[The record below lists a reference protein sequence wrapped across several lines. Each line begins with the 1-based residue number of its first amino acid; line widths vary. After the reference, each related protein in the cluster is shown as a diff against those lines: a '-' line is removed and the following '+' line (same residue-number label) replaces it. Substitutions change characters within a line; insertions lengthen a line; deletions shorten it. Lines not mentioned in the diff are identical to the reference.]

1 MSEEKR
7 FDWELTEQLADLD
20 MTALP
25 EEERVEPTPWQHLA
39 GKLVWGVILS
49 TITLNFLYLDVILPA
64 IGIILLVQAF
74 RPLRKENGW
83 LGLCHGLAWTLCA
96 ARLCTLAVEGTL
108 LPETEVF
115 ASLERPVGLV
125 IVAVWLALY
134 FSLWRG
140 LLAIARR
147 AGQER
152 PSAPGAA
159 MLLVWYGALMALALA
174 GAEQMSGF
182 AFILILLIYF
192 LILRSLRKTLH
203 FFEEN
208 GYGLQPLQPRVSDGR
223 LTAVWLAAVA
233 AVIALALTFGTR
245 YPMDWQARGEHE
257 QAGYEEAVEHL
268 RTLGMPEEILR
279 DLTGEDLAWLDGA
292 QAVIVSRGGSVVGFS
307 QAADGMIETVNAAVL
322 VERKEGAGRWVM
334 LHHFTWSRMPRV
346 RLAEKVQVMPAYF
359 RDGMIFADPRRPMT
373 GRVLYE
379 AGGTAMAAPFAH
391 IRQASYTSAS
401 LFAAGPARDMWASY
415 SIPTEADNF
424 RGYVIYGVECVV
436 ADAIQEYRTHYVH
449 PCNYFVYPYD
459 PIAEFRRDS
468 EWSIDTFFGGFL
480 TIHSGKLAE

>member
-20 MTALP
+20 MTALLKSP
-25 EEERVEPTPWQHLA
+25 LPNPWERVTVRLLL
-39 GKLVWGVILS
+39 GLGLN
-49 TITLNFLYLDVILPA
+49 TITLNFFCLQYILPA
-64 IGIILLVQAF
+64 LGVILLVQAF

-83 LGLCHGLAWTLCA
+83 LRLCLWLSWLLCA
-96 ARLCTLAVEGTL
+96 VKFTELAMNATLISEWAHYAVLRTAM
-108 LPETEVF
+108 TAAAV
-115 ASLERPVGLV
+115 V
-125 IVAVWLALY
+125 VWLTLY
-134 FSLWRG
+134 LALWRG
-140 LLAIARR
+140 LKAVGRR
-147 AGQER
+147 AGQEKPR
-152 PSAPGAA
+152 VGGAA
-159 MLLVWYGALMALALA
+159 ALLVWYLFFAVCALTPLGQMGAVAWLVIIAYV
-174 GAEQMSGF
+174 F
-182 AFILILLIYF
+182 V
-192 LILRSLRKTLH
+192 LRSLRKVLR
-203 FFEEN
+203 FMEQN
-208 GYGLQPLQPRVSDGR
+208 GYVLQPAPVRVTDGW
-223 LTAVWLAAVA
+223 LTAVWFALLIAAIVLATAS
-233 AVIALALTFGTR
+233 GTR

-279 DLTGEDLAWLDGA
+279 DLTGEDLARLDGA

-346 RLAEKVQVMPAYF
+346 RLAEKVQVMPAYS